1 MSNNK
6 NQKFRESQ
14 KVELGKGKRKETYPT
29 LKDIYTKVYNRN
41 LTEFLNYILGDPF
54 AVFDKTL
61 RSGFVIPPDKE
72 ESIDGR
78 DDWNLKL
85 I

>member
-14 KVELGKGKRKETYPT
+14 KVELGKVEETYPT
-29 LKDIYTKVYNRN
+29 LKDIFTKVFKGDPIR
-41 LTEFLNYILGDPF
+41 FLNYIFGDPF

-72 ESIDGR
+72 ESIDRR
-78 DDWNLKL
+78 DER
-85 I
+85 

>member
-14 KVELGKGKRKETYPT
+14 KVELGKGEETYPT

-41 LTEFLNYILGDPF
+41 LPEFLNYILGDPF

>member
-14 KVELGKGKRKETYPT
+14 KVELGKGEETYPT
-29 LKDIYTKVYNRN
+29 WKDIYTKVYKKDP
-41 LTEFLNYILGDPF
+41 TKFLNYIFGDPF

>member
-14 KVELGKGKRKETYPT
+14 KVELGKGEETYPT
-29 LKDIYTKVYNRN
+29 LKDIYTKVYKKDP
-41 LTEFLNYILGDPF
+41 TKFLNYIFGDPF
-54 AVFDKTL
+54 AVFDKNL

-78 DDWNLKL
+78 DD
-85 I
+85 

>member
-6 NQKFRESQ
+6 NQEFRESQ
-14 KVELGKGKRKETYPT
+14 KVELGKGEETYPT
-29 LKDIYTKVYNRN
+29 LKDIYRKVYKRN
-41 LTEFLNYILGDPF
+41 PTQFLNYILGDPF

-78 DDWNLKL
+78 DD
-85 I
+85 